1 MQKGDDITRH
11 GLYESEEN
19 NRGITIQKRWGQWTH
34 ASGKCSSGALFSLL
48 TDFFYQKNQDNPI
61 RNSEGMGPNPYCS
74 NNMDGCDKQ
83 KGKKKRERGEKN
95 VQRHRP
101 YEKKMKVSEKQKECG
116 KATWEKEK
124 NTCSSEIIDFCDWQT
139 QWKKKDRN
147 PESCSKSGIKAH
159 KWIWDLLLVCL
170 GSIEK

>member
-61 RNSEGMGPNPYCS
+61 GNSEGMGPNPYCS

-83 KGKKKRERGEKN
+83 KGKKKRKG
-95 VQRHRP
+95 
-101 YEKKMKVSEKQKECG
+101 
-116 KATWEKEK
+116 
-124 NTCSSEIIDFCDWQT
+124 
-139 QWKKKDRN
+139 WKKCTKEQTLWKKNEGVR
-147 PESCSKSGIKAH
+147 KAEGMW
-159 KWIWDLLLVCL
+159 KGYMREGEEYLQQWNYRFLWLANTVKEERQKPRKL
-170 GSIEK
+170 